1 MTATIDQSSQT
12 VCRLI
17 HSCFRSQEGF
27 RSAAQAVEDAGL
39 KRLLDIYAQQRTRFA
54 EELRECMPSS
64 LEWDSHADPSQSE
77 RAVLQAEG
85 AAGLLAQCV
94 ESDRRTL
101 ALYRE
106 ALADRTIPTRAH
118 FLISA
123 QCSLLQRVHD
133 RMYGLLSGSASSSV
147 NRTVSQG
154 ERVRL

>member
-1 MTATIDQSSQT
+1 DQSSQT

-27 RSAAQAVEDAGL
+27 HSAAQVVEDAGL
-39 KRLLDIYAQQRTRFA
+39 KRLLGIYAQQRTRFA
-54 EELRECMPSS
+54 EELRVCMPSS
-64 LEWDSHADPSQSE
+64 LEFDALSDPEQPE
-77 RAVLQAEG
+77 RTVLEDDG
-85 AAGLLAQCV
+85 AAGLLAECV

-106 ALADRTIPTRAH
+106 ALADRSIPTRAH

-133 RMYGLLSGSASSSV
+133 RMYGLLSASSMSSV
-147 NRTVSQG
+147 NPTISQG